1 MSKYLKMNNSKDH
14 ISTQFVHKQS
24 MGNVHKSKAI
34 DLKGDPYIG
43 VCQSSIGNTWA
54 PVHMNRL
61 L

>member
-1 MSKYLKMNNSKDH
+1 
-14 ISTQFVHKQS
+14 

-54 PVHMNRL
+54 SVNMNRL

>member
-1 MSKYLKMNNSKDH
+1 
-14 ISTQFVHKQS
+14 

-34 DLKGDPYIG
+34 RLKGDPYIG

-61 L
+61 LLRVGNKALKTMH

>member
-1 MSKYLKMNNSKDH
+1 
-14 ISTQFVHKQS
+14 
-24 MGNVHKSKAI
+24 MGNVFKSKAI